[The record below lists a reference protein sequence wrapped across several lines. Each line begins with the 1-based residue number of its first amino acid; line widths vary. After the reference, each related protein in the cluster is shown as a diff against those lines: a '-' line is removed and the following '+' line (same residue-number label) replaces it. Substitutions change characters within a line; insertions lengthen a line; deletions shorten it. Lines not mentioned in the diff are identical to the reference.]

1 MKKGTKKMKNDRNY
15 YRQFNH
21 RELMETVKLGINVN
35 WKEMSIVLL
44 ERLEYEINLPRESD
58 SDYY

>member
-1 MKKGTKKMKNDRNY
+1 MKNDRNY